1 MAKAILSRINSVR
14 DIMLS
19 DLKLYYRTIVSEPAW
34 HCHRNR
40 LVSPVRS
47 DRARGRHLKDRLRK
61 ASWEGLR
68 EKHQN

>member
-19 DLKLYYRTIVSEPAW
+19 VLKLYYRTVVSQPAW